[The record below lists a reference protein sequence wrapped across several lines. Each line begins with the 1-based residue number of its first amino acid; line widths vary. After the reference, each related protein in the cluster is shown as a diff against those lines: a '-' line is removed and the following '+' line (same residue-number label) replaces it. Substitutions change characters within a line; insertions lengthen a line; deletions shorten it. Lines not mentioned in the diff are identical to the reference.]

1 MKNNNYSPIVLGDTD
16 PYLKDNTGRRICR
29 NGAYVPSDICL
40 TDSYGRA
47 ILDAFGRF
55 QMDEKKM
62 AELERTWSRWNN
74 PMDTWRF

>member
-55 QMDEKKM
+55 QMDEKKW
-62 AELERTWSRWNN
+62 LN
-74 PMDTWRF
+74 WREHGPDGTIR